1 MHFFVNKDC
10 YILFYGGIIMK
21 KKLIALTLSALMV
34 TGLVGCGKSTGSTD
48 GGDKKV
54 DLKVGMVTD
63 AGTIDDKSFNEGTW
77 KGIEKA
83 QKDLKVETSY
93 LKPSGT
99 TEAEYMK
106 EIGNLYDTGY
116 KFIVTPGYKFETAIF
131 NAQDKYKDA
140 KFVIIDGNPH
150 NGDYKPVVKENTI
163 AIFFAEEQSGFLA
176 GIAAA
181 VELKE
186 GQFGFIGG
194 MQIPAVQKFNWG
206 FQQAIKYAN
215 ENLGTKIELKE
226 ENVIYQGSFD
236 NVAAGQQ
243 LAATMY
249 DKGVK
254 AIFTAAG
261 GVGVGA
267 ISEAKQRAANGK
279 EAWII
284 GVDVDQ
290 YSEGIY
296 EGNKSIVL
304 TSAVKKIDTATFDM
318 IKDELDGKFQ
328 GGKTLMFDVTN
339 NGVGIPEENPNLK
352 EDTTKKVDE
361 IFGKV
366 KAGDIKVN
374 PVADGLIEPKQ

>member
-1 MHFFVNKDC
+1 
-10 YILFYGGIIMK
+10 MK

-54 DLKVGMVTD
+54 DLKIGMVTD

-83 QKDLKVETSY
+83 QKDLGVETSY

-150 NGDYKPVVKENTI
+150 NGDYNPVVKENTI

-215 ENLGTKIELKE
+215 ENLGTKIELKA

-296 EGNKSIVL
+296 EGNKSIIL

-361 IFGKV
+361 VFGKV
-366 KAGDIKVN
+366 KAGEIKVN
-374 PVADGLIEPKQ
+374 NVADGLIEPKQ

>member
-1 MHFFVNKDC
+1 
-10 YILFYGGIIMK
+10 MK

-34 TGLVGCGKSTGSTD
+34 TGLVGCGPKPSTETPGEDTPE
-48 GGDKKV
+48 KV
-54 DLKVGMVTD
+54 ELKVGMVTD

-77 KGIEKA
+77 KGIVQAEKELGID
-83 QKDLKVETSY
+83 KNY

-106 EIGNLYDTGY
+106 EIQNLYDTGY

-131 NAQDKYKDA
+131 KSQDKYTDA
-140 KFVIIDGNPH
+140 KFVIIDGSPN
-150 NGDYKPVVKENTI
+150 NGEQGAKPEVKDNTI

-243 LAATMY
+243 LAATMF

-296 EGNKSIVL
+296 EGDKSIIL

-318 IKDELDGKFQ
+318 IQDELNGEFK
-328 GGKTLMFDVTN
+328 GGETLRFDVSN

-352 EDTTKKVDE
+352 EDTTKKVAE
-361 IFGKV
+361 VFEKV
-366 KAGDIKVN
+366 KAGEIKVN
-374 PVADGLIEPKQ
+374 DVADGLIEPKQ

>member
-1 MHFFVNKDC
+1 
-10 YILFYGGIIMK
+10 
-21 KKLIALTLSALMV
+21 
-34 TGLVGCGKSTGSTD
+34 
-48 GGDKKV
+48 
-54 DLKVGMVTD
+54 
-63 AGTIDDKSFNEGTW
+63 
-77 KGIEKA
+77 
-83 QKDLKVETSY
+83 
-93 LKPSGT
+93 
-99 TEAEYMK
+99 
-106 EIGNLYDTGY
+106 
-116 KFIVTPGYKFETAIF
+116 
-131 NAQDKYKDA
+131 
-140 KFVIIDGNPH
+140 
-150 NGDYKPVVKENTI
+150 
-163 AIFFAEEQSGFLA
+163 
-176 GIAAA
+176 
-181 VELKE
+181 
-186 GQFGFIGG
+186 

-215 ENLGTKIELKE
+215 ENLGTKIELKA

-296 EGNKSIVL
+296 EGNKSIIL

-328 GGKTLMFDVTN
+328 GGKTLIFDVTN

-366 KAGDIKVN
+366 KGGEIKVN
-374 PVADGLIEPKQ
+374 NVADGLIEPKQ